1 MEAISRT
8 SQAVALLRAEME
20 RPATPAGDPAAQ
32 RRLCAGMRPIRGWV
46 RPRIIA
52 RTQFFDQQV
61 LAAIEAGVPQVVICG
76 AGYDD
81 RALRFRSPGTEFFE
95 LDHPATQADK
105 ARRLAEF
112 GASDDVALAPADFRV
127 DDVAAV
133 LAAAGHDTARPTL
146 FLCEGLIIYLEAA
159 VIGRLLG
166 GLRSR
171 AAGGSALAAS
181 LATHPEGMDSAQ
193 VAAALNAGRGNGEA
207 EPWVTIRPVAEQVR
221 TLERAGWSPEQ
232 CVDPATLEP
241 TAPSGRSLLVLAR
254 ADGARDTREST
265 FGG

>member
-1 MEAISRT
+1 MEAVSRT
-8 SQAVALLRAEME
+8 SQAVALVRAEME

-32 RRLCAGMRPIRGWV
+32 WRLCAGMRPIHQRA
-46 RPRIIA
+46 RLDIMARIIA
-52 RTQFFDQQV
+52 RTRFFDQQV

-81 RALRFRSPGTEFFE
+81 RALRFRSPGAGFFE

-105 ARRLAEF
+105 ARRLAEL
-112 GASDDVALAPADFRV
+112 GASDDVVLAPADFRS

-133 LAAAGHDTARPTL
+133 LAAAGHDMARPTL
-146 FLCEGLIIYLEAA
+146 FLCEGLLVYLEAT
-159 VIGRLLG
+159 VIGRLLA

-181 LATHPEGMDSAQ
+181 MSTHPEGMDSAQ
-193 VAAALNAGRGNGEA
+193 VAAALNAGRGNGET
-207 EPWVTIRPVAEQVR
+207 EPWVTIRPPAEHLR
-221 TLERAGWSPEQ
+221 ALERAGWSPERYF
-232 CVDPATLEP
+232 DPATLEP

-254 ADGARDTREST
+254 VDGA
-265 FGG
+265 